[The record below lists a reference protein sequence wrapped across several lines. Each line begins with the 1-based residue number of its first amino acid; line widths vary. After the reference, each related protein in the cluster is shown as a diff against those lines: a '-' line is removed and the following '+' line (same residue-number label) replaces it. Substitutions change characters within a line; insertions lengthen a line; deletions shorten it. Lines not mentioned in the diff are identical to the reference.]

1 MRPARLRGVLM
12 VSPPILVIA
21 LFIGFPVVTAIL
33 YTLGHTGGT
42 NSVISSI
49 AQNQHISTKG
59 WGTGAAYTEVL
70 TDHQVL
76 RDLWVTVLVTI
87 ITVVAVLVVAGGI
100 ALYLRLADNWLSKMV
115 AALSVV
121 PMFIPVV
128 IGSYAIREYYA
139 TDGFFRTLASHL
151 GWAHA
156 PTLSYTMSAIT
167 IGEIWTSVPFGV
179 LLLASG
185 FNGVPNSLIEA
196 ARDSGAS
203 LPRAILTVLLPM
215 NVVQIVIVTTFTA
228 ISVMGSFTVPYMTGP
243 SSPNMLGVTM
253 SNYFQSFNQPQQ
265 AEVMAVIVFVVAAL
279 VGAFYIRA
287 NMRSAKAS
295 GATS

>member
-1 MRPARLRGVLM
+1 
-12 VSPPILVIA
+12 
-21 LFIGFPVVTAIL
+21 
-33 YTLGHTGGT
+33 
-42 NSVISSI
+42 
-49 AQNQHISTKG
+49 
-59 WGTGAAYTEVL
+59 
-70 TDHQVL
+70 
-76 RDLWVTVLVTI
+76 
-87 ITVVAVLVVAGGI
+87 
-100 ALYLRLADNWLSKMV
+100 
-115 AALSVV
+115 
-121 PMFIPVV
+121 
-128 IGSYAIREYYA
+128 
-139 TDGFFRTLASHL
+139 
-151 GWAHA
+151 
-156 PTLSYTMSAIT
+156 MSAIT

-203 LPRAILTVLLPM
+203 LPRAIVTVLLPM

>member
-1 MRPARLRGVLM
+1 MRQARLRGILM
-12 VSPPILVIA
+12 ASPPILVIGV
-21 LFIGFPVVTAIL
+21 FIGFPVVTAIL
-33 YTLGHTGGT
+33 YTLGHVGGT
-42 NSVISSI
+42 NSIISSI
-49 AQNQHISTKG
+49 AQNQHISSKG
-59 WGTGAAYTEVL
+59 WGTDAAYREVL

-76 RDLWVTVLVTI
+76 RDLWVTVVVTI
-87 ITVVAVLVVAGGI
+87 ITVAAVLVVAGGI

-139 TDGFFRTLASHL
+139 TDGFFRTLSHHL
-151 GWAHA
+151 GWTHA
-156 PTLSYTMSAIT
+156 PTLSYTMGAIT

-185 FNGVPNSLIEA
+185 FNAVPNTLIEA

-203 LPRAILTVLLPM
+203 LRRAIVSVVLPM
-215 NVVQIVIVTTFTA
+215 NVIQIVIVVTFTA

-279 VGAFYIRA
+279 IGAFYVRA
-287 NMRSAKAS
+287 NIRSAKAS

>member
-59 WGTGAAYTEVL
+59 WGTGAAYSEVL

-139 TDGFFRTLASHL
+139 TDGFFRTLANHL

-203 LPRAILTVLLPM
+203 LPRAIVTVLLPM